1 MKKTVDQN
9 EKSHC
14 LSEIEVT
21 YKTKVKI
28 SEMHEIMSSKDA
40 EKIFRDVWSEKIE
53 MQEEVMILLMNR
65 KNKVLGWYRISSG
78 GISSTLVDQR
88 IVFSI
93 ALKTLASAI
102 IVAHNHPSGN
112 TSPSEADKSLTRVL
126 KECGK
131 LLDINVLDH
140 LILTQDS
147 FYSFADEGMM

>member
-14 LSEIEVT
+14 LSELEVT

-28 SEMHEIMSSKDA
+28 SEMHKIMSSKDA

-53 MQEEVMILLMNR
+53 MQEEFMILLMNR
-65 KNKVLGWYRISSG
+65 NSKVLGWYRISSG

-112 TSPSEADKSLTRVL
+112 TSPSEADKSLTKAL